1 MSAVRFR
8 PQPPFPRGF
17 NCRKKASHS
26 FCRRGRNTTT
36 SAVAEVAAVVQPR
49 HSTIIKLLGVGAL
62 VLVLLIPLRMITG
75 VLSDRLSRRNEA
87 VADITSSWGK
97 EQNVIG
103 PVLGVPYQYRYKTV
117 KEVPL
122 GGDKVERRE
131 VEETAIANAYFL
143 PQTLNVTGDVR
154 TQMLHRGIYNAAVF
168 RAQTTLTGQF
178 APPDFGALKIDI
190 KDVQWKDAFVTIAVN
205 DLRGTREALVLD
217 WGGVKHPLLP
227 GSQVP
232 GYTTG
237 ATASLGS
244 DKPIGTEVQFSIPLD
259 FNGSDGIFFAP
270 FGVQNEATLKSNWP
284 DPGFR
289 GSFLPA
295 ERSVRPDGFNA
306 TWKVSYYGRDYPQQ
320 WTSRGGNERF
330 NVKSVA
336 DSRFG
341 AQFLSILDA
350 YRYVERSIKYGVLF
364 LVLVFTTF
372 FLFEVTARQKIHP
385 FQYLMVGAALC
396 LFYLLLLSISEFI
409 GFSWAYLIA
418 AVASTMLITW
428 YCRFFLGGGVRTLM
442 IGAGLAGVYT
452 FLYITLRQ
460 QDYALLM
467 GAIAL
472 FIVLTIV
479 MYVTRKVD
487 WYARDAG

>member
-1 MSAVRFR
+1 MAE
-8 PQPPFPRGF
+8 PQAPPPLPKSQPTFG
-17 NCRKKASHS
+17 K
-26 FCRRGRNTTT
+26 RNN
-36 SAVAEVAAVVQPR
+36 
-49 HSTIIKLLGVGAL
+49 TIIKLLGVGAL
-62 VLVLLIPLRMITG
+62 VLVLLIPLAMITG
-75 VLSDRLSRRNEA
+75 VLNERLTRRNEA
-87 VADITSSWGK
+87 VVDITSSWGK

-103 PVLGVPYQYRYKTV
+103 PVLGIPFQYRFKAV

-122 GGDKVERRE
+122 AEGRIERRE
-131 VEETAIANAYFL
+131 VEETATANAYFL
-143 PQTLNVTGDVR
+143 PQLLKINGEVQ
-154 TQMLHRGIYNAAVF
+154 TQTLHRGIYDAAVF
-168 RAQTTLTGQF
+168 RAQLVLSGKF
-178 APPDFGALKIDI
+178 APPDFGALKIDAR
-190 KDVQWKDAFVTIAVN
+190 DMQWKDAFVTIAVN
-205 DLRGTREALVLD
+205 DLRGTRQGLVLD
-217 WGGVKHPLLP
+217 WGGTKRPLLP

-237 ATASLGS
+237 ATAALGV
-244 DKPIGTEVQFSIPLD
+244 DKPIDSDVEFSITLD

-270 FGVQNEATLKSNWP
+270 FGVQNEATLRSNWP
-284 DPGFR
+284 DPAFR
-289 GSFLPA
+289 GAFLPA
-295 ERSVRPDGFNA
+295 DRSVRPDGFNA
-306 TWKVSYYGRDYPQQ
+306 NWKVSYYGRDYPQQ

-330 NVKSVA
+330 NVQVVTN
-336 DSRFG
+336 SRFG

-409 GFSWAYLIA
+409 GFGWAYLIA
-418 AVASTMLITW
+418 AAASTILITW
-428 YCRFFLGGGVRTLM
+428 YCRYFLGGGVRTLM

-472 FIVLTIV
+472 FIVLAVV

-487 WYARDAG
+487 WYARDSG

>member
-1 MSAVRFR
+1 
-8 PQPPFPRGF
+8 
-17 NCRKKASHS
+17 
-26 FCRRGRNTTT
+26 
-36 SAVAEVAAVVQPR
+36 
-49 HSTIIKLLGVGAL
+49 
-62 VLVLLIPLRMITG
+62 
-75 VLSDRLSRRNEA
+75 
-87 VADITSSWGK
+87 
-97 EQNVIG
+97 
-103 PVLGVPYQYRYKTV
+103 
-117 KEVPL
+117 
-122 GGDKVERRE
+122 VERRE
-131 VEETAIANAYFL
+131 VEETATANAYFL
-143 PQTLNVTGDVR
+143 PQLLKIGGEVQ
-154 TQMLHRGIYNAAVF
+154 TQTLHRGIYDAVVF
-168 RAQTTLTGQF
+168 RAQLVLSGKF
-178 APPDFGALKIDI
+178 APPDFGALKIDPR
-190 KDVQWKDAFVTIAVN
+190 DMQWKDAFVTIAVN
-205 DLRGTREALVLD
+205 DLRGTREGLVLD
-217 WGGVKHPLLP
+217 WGGAKRPLLP

-237 ATASLGS
+237 ATASLGA
-244 DKPIGTEVQFSIPLD
+244 DKPIDSDVEFSITLD

-270 FGVQNEATLKSNWP
+270 FGVQNEATLRSNWP
-284 DPGFR
+284 DPAFR
-289 GSFLPA
+289 GAFLPA
-295 ERSVRPDGFNA
+295 DRSVRPDGFKAN
-306 TWKVSYYGRDYPQQ
+306 WKVSYYGRDYPQQ

-330 NVKSVA
+330 NVQIVTN
-336 DSRFG
+336 SRFG

-409 GFSWAYLIA
+409 GFGRAYLIA
-418 AVASTMLITW
+418 AATSMILITW

-472 FIVLTIV
+472 FIVLALV

-487 WYARDAG
+487 WYARDSG

>member
-1 MSAVRFR
+1 MPETLPSA
-8 PQPPFPRGF
+8 PPPLPKSQP
-17 NCRKKASHS
+17 S
-26 FCRRGRNTTT
+26 FGKRYR
-36 SAVAEVAAVVQPR
+36 
-49 HSTIIKLLGVGAL
+49 TIIKLIGVGIL
-62 VLVLLIPLRMITG
+62 ILLLLIPLGMISG

-97 EQNVIG
+97 QQCVIG
-103 PVLGVPYQYRYKTV
+103 PVLGVPYQYKFKTV
-117 KEVPL
+117 KEVASPDGKL
-122 GGDKVERRE
+122 EKRE
-131 VEETAIANAYFL
+131 VEETAVAIAYFL
-143 PQTLNVTGDVR
+143 PELLNVTGDAE
-154 TQMLHRGIYNAAVF
+154 TQMLHRGIYEAAVF
-168 RAQTTLTGQF
+168 RAQVKLSGRF

-190 KDVQWKDAFVTIAVN
+190 KNVQWKDAFVTIAIN
-205 DLRGTREALVLD
+205 DLRGTRQGLVLD
-217 WGGVKHPLLP
+217 WGGTKRPLLP

-237 ATASLGS
+237 ATAMLG
-244 DKPIGTEVQFSIPLD
+244 DGKPIGAPVEFSIPID
-259 FNGSDGIFFAP
+259 FNGSEGIYFAP

-284 DPGFR
+284 DPAFR
-289 GSFLPA
+289 GAFLPA
-295 ERSVRPDGFNA
+295 ERNVRPDGFDA
-306 TWKVSYYGRDYPQQ
+306 QWKVSYYGRDYPQS
-320 WTSRGGNERF
+320 WTSRTGNERF
-330 NVKSVA
+330 TTQAVSQ
-336 DSRFG
+336 SMFG

-350 YRYVERSIKYGVLF
+350 YRFVERSIKYGVLF

-372 FLFEVTARQKIHP
+372 FLFEMTARQKIHP

-409 GFSWAYLIA
+409 GFGLAYLIA
-418 AVASTMLITW
+418 AAASTILITW

-472 FIVLTIV
+472 FIVLAVV

-487 WYARDAG
+487 WYARDSG

>member
-1 MSAVRFR
+1 MAETQAPPPLPKS
-8 PQPPFPRGF
+8 QP
-17 NCRKKASHS
+17 S
-26 FCRRGRNTTT
+26 FTRRNT
-36 SAVAEVAAVVQPR
+36 
-49 HSTIIKLLGVGAL
+49 TIIKLLGVGAL
-62 VLVLLIPLRMITG
+62 VLVLLIPLMMITG
-75 VLSDRLSRRNEA
+75 VLSDRLQRRNEA
-87 VADITSSWGK
+87 VADITSSWGQ

-103 PVLGVPYQYRYKTV
+103 PVLGVPYTYRYKTL
-117 KEVPL
+117 KEVPV

-143 PQTLNVTGDVR
+143 PETLNIAGDAQ
-154 TQMLHRGIYNAAVF
+154 TQTLHRGIYDAAVF
-168 RAQTTLTGQF
+168 RAQVTLTGKF
-178 APPDFGALKIDI
+178 APPDFGALKIDS
-190 KDVQWKDAFVTIAVN
+190 KDVQWKDAFVTIALN
-205 DLRGTREALVLD
+205 DMRGTREGITLD
-217 WGGVKHPLLP
+217 WGGNKRPLLP

-237 ATASLGS
+237 ATAILSGDS
-244 DKPIGTEVQFSIPLD
+244 PIAMAVDFSIAVD
-259 FNGSDGIFFAP
+259 FNGSEGIFFAP
-270 FGVQNEATLKSNWP
+270 FGVKNEVTLKSNWP

-289 GSFLPA
+289 GAFLPA
-295 ERSVRPDGFNA
+295 SRSVRPDGFEAN
-306 TWKVSYYGRDYPQQ
+306 WKVSYYGRDYPQQ
-320 WTSRGGNERF
+320 WSSRGGNERF
-330 NVKSVA
+330 NLKSVSS
-336 DSRFG
+336 SRFG

-396 LFYLLLLSISEFI
+396 LFYLLMLSISEFI
-409 GFSWAYLIA
+409 GFGWAYLIA
-418 AVASTMLITW
+418 AVASTSLITW
-428 YCRFFLGGGVRTLM
+428 YCRFFLGSGVRTLM

-472 FIVLTIV
+472 FIVLAVV
-479 MYVTRKVD
+479 MFVTRRVD
-487 WYARDAG
+487 WYARDIG

>member
-1 MSAVRFR
+1 
-8 PQPPFPRGF
+8 
-17 NCRKKASHS
+17 
-26 FCRRGRNTTT
+26 
-36 SAVAEVAAVVQPR
+36 
-49 HSTIIKLLGVGAL
+49 
-62 VLVLLIPLRMITG
+62 
-75 VLSDRLSRRNEA
+75 
-87 VADITSSWGK
+87 
-97 EQNVIG
+97 
-103 PVLGVPYQYRYKTV
+103 
-117 KEVPL
+117 
-122 GGDKVERRE
+122 
-131 VEETAIANAYFL
+131 VEETAIGTAYFL
-143 PQTLNVTGDVR
+143 PESLKIGGDVQ
-154 TQMLHRGIYNAAVF
+154 TQTLHRGIYDAAVF
-168 RAQTTLTGQF
+168 RAQVTLSGKF
-178 APPDFGALKIDI
+178 APPDFGPLKIDL

-205 DLRGTREALVLD
+205 DLRGTREGLVLD
-217 WGGVKHPLLP
+217 WGGTKRPMLP

-237 ATASLGS
+237 ATALLG
-244 DKPIGTEVQFSIPLD
+244 DGKPIANEITFSIPLD
-259 FNGSDGIFFAP
+259 FNGSDGVFFAP

-284 DPGFR
+284 DPAFR

-306 TWKVSYYGRDYPQQ
+306 TWKVSYYGRDYPQS
-320 WTSRGGNERF
+320 WTSRAGNERF
-330 NVKSVA
+330 NVQSVTN
-336 DSRFG
+336 SRFG
-341 AQFLSILDA
+341 ANFLSILDA

-409 GFSWAYLIA
+409 GFSWAYLFA
-418 AVASTMLITW
+418 AVASTLLITW
-428 YCRFFLGGGVRTLM
+428 YCRFFLGGGMRTLM

-472 FIVLTIV
+472 FVVLAIV